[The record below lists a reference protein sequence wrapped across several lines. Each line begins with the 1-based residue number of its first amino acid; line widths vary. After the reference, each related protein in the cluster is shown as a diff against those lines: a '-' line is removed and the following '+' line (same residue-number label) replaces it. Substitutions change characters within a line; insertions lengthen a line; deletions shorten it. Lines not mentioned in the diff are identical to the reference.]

1 MRLFVYHGRQLTP
14 HDQFASDLEAIL
26 ESIKQQ
32 RMELM
37 NGSYDKETR
46 ALVCE
51 RLRYLANEAKTLL
64 TELDRI
70 DEAAK

>member
-1 MRLFVYHGRQLTP
+1 MTP

>member
-1 MRLFVYHGRQLTP
+1 MTS

-26 ESIKQQ
+26 DSIKQQ

>member
-1 MRLFVYHGRQLTP
+1 MNPQ
-14 HDQFASDLEAIL
+14 DKFASDLEAIL
-26 ESIKQQ
+26 ESIKGQ
-32 RMELM
+32 RMDLM
-37 NGSYDKETR
+37 NGSYPKDTR

-51 RLRYLANEAKTLL
+51 RLRYIANEAKTLL